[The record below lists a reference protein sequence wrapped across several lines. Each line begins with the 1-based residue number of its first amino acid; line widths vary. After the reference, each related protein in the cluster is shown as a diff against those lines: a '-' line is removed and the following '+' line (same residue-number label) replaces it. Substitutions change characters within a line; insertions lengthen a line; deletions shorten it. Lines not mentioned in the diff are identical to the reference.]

1 MTAAKRQYLEACAMR
16 WSWPELSN
24 AFSNWHAFEAMRDDL
39 LDAMRKFR
47 ANPQMEDLSGKA
59 HNPSGRLTDLLWTM
73 QKAWQP
79 DPACLRPFLDFCDH
93 YQKVFLRRGL
103 VIYCSMLL
111 RELEPVPAPGE
122 PLLL

>member
-1 MTAAKRQYLEACAMR
+1 MTEARRQYREACRLR
-16 WSWPELSN
+16 WSGPALAD
-24 AFSNWHAFEAMRDDL
+24 AFSNWRDFESMRDGL
-39 LDAMRKFR
+39 LDAMRKFH
-47 ANPQMEDLSGKA
+47 ANPQMEDLCGKA

-79 DPACLRPFLDFCDH
+79 DPACLLPFLDFCDH
-93 YQKVFLRRGL
+93 YQSIFLRRGL

-111 RELEPVPAPGE
+111 KELESVPAPGE